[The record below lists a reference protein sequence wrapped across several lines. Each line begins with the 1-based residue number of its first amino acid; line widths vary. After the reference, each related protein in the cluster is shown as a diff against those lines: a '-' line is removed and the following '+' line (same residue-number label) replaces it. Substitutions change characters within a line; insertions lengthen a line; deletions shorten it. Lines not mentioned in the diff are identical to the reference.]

1 MVIVTMM
8 KKKKKKMMMM
18 MMTRALTIFGDFEQR
33 CGSVREGSDVSET
46 RRGHGRDVQEARRGD

>member
-1 MVIVTMM
+1 MVIVMMM
-8 KKKKKKMMMM
+8 KKKMMVMMM